1 MDLNGFKAI
10 NDRLGHAA
18 GDHLL
23 KLVAGRLGTSLR
35 EVDRLARFGGDEF
48 VILLEQVT
56 ETHEVLVVEEKLID
70 AMAKPFQLG
79 AQQVEIGLSIGIA
92 MFPDDGV
99 TNEQLL
105 AVADSIMYRKKRAR
119 QAEKPV
125 PESTPGMKPIEPFG
139 SPQPSAG
146 PAIFV

>member
-23 KLVAGRLGTSLR
+23 KLVAGRLGASLR

-48 VILLEQVT
+48 VILIEHVT
-56 ETHEVLVVEEKLID
+56 EQHEVKVVEEKLIE
-70 AMAKPFQLG
+70 AMAKPFQLD
-79 AQQVEIGLSIGIA
+79 AQRVEVGLSIGIA
-92 MFPDDGV
+92 MFPGDGT

-105 AVADSIMYRKKRAR
+105 EVADRLMYSKKRAR
-119 QAEKPV
+119 QAEKPGS
-125 PESTPGMKPIEPFG
+125 ESKPVSNHIEPI
-139 SPQPSAG
+139 SSSQPTNG
-146 PAIFV
+146 PAVFV